1 MTRIAT
7 WLGLRPTDIADL
19 PATGHARLMDTVYHR
34 IRTSMAVMSLV
45 YLPFLWAAS
54 ERLNDT
60 AVQLWFGFYLL
71 FMLAGWG
78 PYLLYRRDSARLD
91 AETRLRL
98 WGPRINGIALLH
110 GVGLSA
116 SVPLAAGLSDLA
128 YLALLAIALGHIA
141 SVMGRVAGFNPN
153 RGHVLRYIAIG
164 INPAT
169 LLLPWV
175 FPGQWLFMLPLSIV
189 YAMVIYRT
197 THSLF
202 EFMVRQIRLEQESQ
216 QLATLYKTEKERA
229 EEALRE
235 KDLFLRTASHDLRQ
249 PIHAMSL
256 LVEAIAQRN
265 HDPALAPLLAD
276 LRGGMGSMNLMFDAL
291 LDLSKLEAGAVVQR
305 STRVCLQQLMQ
316 DIHVM
321 FREQAH
327 QRGLDLRLHL
337 PARDTFVWA
346 DAALLRQALVN
357 LVHNALR
364 YTPQG
369 GVLFGL
375 RRRGDDWQVE
385 VWDSGVGV
393 AAEDGAQIF
402 SPYFRQSHAW
412 HLDSA
417 GHGLGLA
424 VVARCA
430 RLLGATVG
438 FQSRLGRGS
447 RFWLRMPANWQE
459 APTVL
464 AVPVMAPEPARHRL
478 TGHCL
483 VLDDDPQVI
492 AAWRRLLEAWGV
504 NGRFAGNAAE
514 AFACLEMGFVPDA
527 VFCDQRLRSGE
538 SGFEILR
545 GLLARCP
552 QARGAMVSGELH
564 SPELQEA
571 EAEGYLVLRKPMDP
585 AELHALLSAWLQ
597 PQREAF
603 VSPST

>member
-1 MTRIAT
+1 MTRIAN
-7 WLGLRPTDIADL
+7 WLGLRPVEIADL
-19 PATGHARLMDTVYHR
+19 PVAGHARLMDTVYHR

-54 ERLNDT
+54 ERLDET

-91 AETRLRL
+91 PATRLRV
-98 WGPRINGIALLH
+98 WGQRINGIALLH
-110 GVGLSA
+110 GAGLSL
-116 SVPLAAGLSDLA
+116 SVPLAAGLSNLA

-141 SVMGRVAGFNPN
+141 SVMGRVAGFDAT

-175 FPGQWLFMLPLSIV
+175 FPGQWMFMLPLSIV

-216 QLATLYKTEKERA
+216 QLATLYKAEKERA

-235 KDLFLRTASHDLRQ
+235 KDLFLSTASHDLRQ

-256 LVEAIAQRN
+256 LVEAIARRN
-265 HDPALAPLLAD
+265 QDPALAPLLAD

-291 LDLSKLEAGAVVQR
+291 LDLSKLETGAVAQR
-305 STRVCLQQLMQ
+305 GTRVCLQRLMQ
-316 DIHVM
+316 DIQVM

-337 PARDTFVWA
+337 PRPDAFVWA

-369 GVLFGL
+369 GVLFAL
-375 RRRGDDWQVE
+375 RQRGADWQIE

-393 AAEDGAQIF
+393 AAGDGAQIF

-438 FQSRLGRGS
+438 FQSRLGQGS
-447 RFWLRMPANWQE
+447 RFWLRMPASTQAAPAPQQAPLPE
-459 APTVL
+459 AP
-464 AVPVMAPEPARHRL
+464 RHGL

-492 AAWRRLLEAWGV
+492 GAWRRLLEAWGV

-514 AFACLEMGFVPDA
+514 AFACLEAGFVPDA

-571 EAEGYLVLRKPMDP
+571 EAEGYLVLRKPMDA
-585 AELHALLSAWLQ
+585 AELHALLCAWIA
-597 PQREAF
+597 PQREAS

>member
-1 MTRIAT
+1 MTRVAT
-7 WLGLRPTDIADL
+7 WLGLRPADIADL
-19 PATGHARLMDTVYHR
+19 PAAGHARLMDTVYHR

-54 ERLNDT
+54 GRLDDM

-71 FMLAGWG
+71 FMLVGWG
-78 PYLLYRRDSARLD
+78 PYLLYRRDSLRMD
-91 AETRLRL
+91 AETRLRV
-98 WGPRINGIALLH
+98 WGKRINGIALLH
-110 GVGLSA
+110 GAGLSA

-141 SVMGRVAGFNPN
+141 SVMGRVAGFDAT

-175 FPGQWLFMLPLSIV
+175 FPGQWMFMLPLAVV

-216 QLATLYKTEKERA
+216 QLATLHKAEKERA

-235 KDLFLRTASHDLRQ
+235 KDLFLSTASHDLRQ

-256 LVEAIAQRN
+256 LVEAIDRRN
-265 HDPALAPLLAD
+265 RDPALTPLLAD
-276 LRGGMGSMNLMFDAL
+276 LRSGMGSMNLMFDAL
-291 LDLSKLEAGAVVQR
+291 LDLSKLEAGAVAQR
-305 STRVCLQQLMQ
+305 GTRVCLQRLMQ

-321 FREQAH
+321 FREQAR
-327 QRGLDLRLHL
+327 QRELDLRLRL
-337 PARDTFVWA
+337 PGQDAFVWA

-364 YTPQG
+364 YTPKG
-369 GVLFGL
+369 GVLFAL
-375 RRRGDDWQVE
+375 RRRGTDWQIE

-412 HLDSA
+412 NLDSA

-438 FQSRLGRGS
+438 FQSRLGQGS
-447 RFWLRMPANWQE
+447 RFWLRMPASAQT
-459 APTVL
+459 ASTPL
-464 AVPVMAPEPARHRL
+464 AATEPAQPRTGL
-478 TGHCL
+478 TGRCL
-483 VLDDDPQVI
+483 VLDDDPQVL
-492 AAWRRLLEAWGV
+492 AAWGRLLEAWGL
-504 NGRFAGNAAE
+504 NGRFASNAAE
-514 AFACLEMGFVPDA
+514 AFACLDAGFVPDA

-538 SGFEILR
+538 SGFDILQ
-545 GLLARCP
+545 GLLTRCP
-552 QARGAMVSGELH
+552 LARGAMVSGELQ

-571 EAEGYLVLRKPMDP
+571 EAEGYLVLSKPMDP
-585 AELHALLSAWLQ
+585 AELHALLSAWLL
-597 PQREAF
+597 PQREAP

>member
-1 MTRIAT
+1 MTDRLST
-7 WLGLRPTDIADL
+7 WLGLRPVDIADL
-19 PATGHARLMDTVYHR
+19 PAAGHARLMDTVYHR
-34 IRTSMAVMSLV
+34 IRTSMSVMALV

-54 ERLNDT
+54 QRLDET
-60 AVQLWFGFYLL
+60 AVRLWFGFYLL

-78 PYLLYRRDSARLD
+78 PYLLYRRDSLRLD
-91 AETRLRL
+91 AETRLRI
-98 WGPRINGIALLH
+98 WGKRINGIALLH

-116 SVPLAAGLSDLA
+116 SVPLAAGLGHLA

-141 SVMGRVAGFNPN
+141 SVMGRVAGFSATP
-153 RGHVLRYIAIG
+153 GHVLRYVAIG

-175 FPGQWLFMLPLSIV
+175 FPGQWMFMLPLSV
-189 YAMVIYRT
+189 AYAVVIYRT
-197 THSLF
+197 THNLF

-216 QLATLYKTEKERA
+216 RLATLYKAEKERA

-235 KDLFLRTASHDLRQ
+235 KDLFLSTASHDLRQ

-256 LVEAIAQRN
+256 LVEAIARRN
-265 HDPALAPLLAD
+265 QDPALAPLLAD

-291 LDLSKLEAGAVVQR
+291 LDLSKLEAGAVPQR
-305 STRVCLQQLMQ
+305 GTRLCLQRLMQ

-327 QRGLDLRLHL
+327 QRGLDLRLHV
-337 PARDTFVWA
+337 PGPDAFVWA

-375 RRRGDDWQVE
+375 RRRGADWQVE

-393 AAEDGAQIF
+393 AADNGAQIF

-438 FQSRLGRGS
+438 FQSRLGQGS
-447 RFWLRMPANWQE
+447 RFWLRMPASTQE
-459 APTVL
+459 APAPHQTT
-464 AVPVMAPEPARHRL
+464 APELVRRALSGR
-478 TGHCL
+478 CL
-483 VLDDDPQVI
+483 VLDDDPQVMG
-492 AAWRRLLEAWGV
+492 AWRRLLEAWGV
-504 NGRFAGNAAE
+504 DGRFAGNASE
-514 AFACLEMGFVPDA
+514 AFACLGTGFVPDA

-545 GLLARCP
+545 SLLARCP

-571 EAEGYLVLRKPMDP
+571 EADGYLVLRKPMDP
-585 AELHALLSAWLQ
+585 AELHALLSAWL
-597 PQREAF
+597 PQREPS

>member
-7 WLGLRPTDIADL
+7 WLGLRPVDITDL
-19 PATGHARLMDTVYHR
+19 PAAGHARLMDTVYHR

-54 ERLNDT
+54 ERLDDT
-60 AVQLWFGFYLL
+60 AVRLWFGFYLL

-78 PYLLYRRDSARLD
+78 PYLLYRRDMARLD
-91 AETRLRL
+91 PATRLRV
-98 WGPRINGIALLH
+98 WGKRINGIALLH
-110 GVGLSA
+110 GAGLSA
-116 SVPLAAGLSDLA
+116 SVPLAAGLSNLA
-128 YLALLAIALGHIA
+128 FLALLAIALGHIA
-141 SVMGRVAGFNPN
+141 SVMGRVAGFDAT

-175 FPGQWLFMLPLSIV
+175 FPGQWMFMLPLSIA

-216 QLATLYKTEKERA
+216 RLATLYKAEKERA

-235 KDLFLRTASHDLRQ
+235 KDLFLSTASHDLRQ

-265 HDPALAPLLAD
+265 RDPGLTPLLAD
-276 LRGGMGSMNLMFDAL
+276 LRSGMGSMNLMFDAL
-291 LDLSKLEAGAVVQR
+291 LDLSQLEAGAVAQR
-305 STRVCLQQLMQ
+305 GTRVCLQRLLQ

-321 FREQAH
+321 FREQAR
-327 QRGLDLRLHL
+327 QRGLDLRLRV
-337 PARDTFVWA
+337 PAQDAFVWA
-346 DAALLRQALVN
+346 DTALLRQALVN

-364 YTPQG
+364 YTPRG
-369 GVLFGL
+369 GVLVGL
-375 RRRGDDWQVE
+375 RRRGTDWQVE

-438 FQSRLGRGS
+438 FQSRLGQGS
-447 RFWLRMPANWQE
+447 RFWLRMPAREQP
-459 APTVL
+459 APTPL
-464 AVPVMAPEPARHRL
+464 ATPAPEPVRAGLSGR
-478 TGHCL
+478 CL
-483 VLDDDPQVI
+483 VLDDDPQVL
-492 AAWRRLLEAWGV
+492 AAWRRLLEAWGLS
-504 NGRFAGNAAE
+504 GRFAGNAAE
-514 AFACLEMGFVPDA
+514 AFACLDAGFVPDA

-545 GLLARCP
+545 ALLARCP

-585 AELHALLSAWLQ
+585 AELHALLSAWLTA
-597 PQREAF
+597 QREAS

>member
-1 MTRIAT
+1 VTRIAA
-7 WLGLRPTDIADL
+7 WLGLRPVDITDL
-19 PATGHARLMDTVYHR
+19 PAVGHARLMDTVYHR

-54 ERLNDT
+54 ERLDDT
-60 AVQLWFGFYLL
+60 AVRLWFGFYLL
-71 FMLAGWG
+71 FMLVGWG
-78 PYLLYRRDSARLD
+78 PYLLYRRDSARMD

-98 WGPRINGIALLH
+98 WGKRINGIALLH
-110 GVGLSA
+110 GAGLSA

-141 SVMGRVAGFNPN
+141 SVMGRVAGFNATP
-153 RGHVLRYIAIG
+153 GHVLRYIAIG

-175 FPGQWLFMLPLSIV
+175 FPGQWMFMLPLAIV
-189 YAMVIYRT
+189 YAVVIYRT

-216 QLATLYKTEKERA
+216 QLATLYKAEKERA

-235 KDLFLRTASHDLRQ
+235 KDLFLSTASHDLRQ

-256 LVEAIAQRN
+256 LVEAIARRN
-265 HDPALAPLLAD
+265 QDPALAPLLAD

-291 LDLSKLEAGAVVQR
+291 LDLSKLEAGAVAHR
-305 STRVCLQQLMQ
+305 GTRVCLQQVMQ

-321 FREQAH
+321 FREQAV
-327 QRGLDLRLHL
+327 QRGLDLRLRV
-337 PARDTFVWA
+337 PGQDAFVWA
-346 DAALLRQALVN
+346 DAAMLRQALVN

-375 RRRGDDWQVE
+375 RRRGADWQVE

-402 SPYFRQSHAW
+402 SPWYRQSHAW

-438 FQSRLGRGS
+438 FQSRLGQGS
-447 RFWLRMPANWQE
+447 RFWLRMPSSARAVS
-459 APTVL
+459 APL
-464 AVPVMAPEPARHRL
+464 QVPMPEPPRQGL

-492 AAWRRLLEAWGV
+492 AAWRHLLQAWGV
-504 NGRFAGNAAE
+504 DGRFAGNAAE
-514 AFACLEMGFVPDA
+514 AFACLDAGFVPDA

-545 GLLARCP
+545 GVLARCP

-564 SPELQEA
+564 STELQEA
-571 EAEGYLVLRKPMDP
+571 EADGYLVLRKPMDP
-585 AELHALLSAWLQ
+585 AELHALLSAWL
-597 PQREAF
+597 PQREGS